1 MLKKQKTDTSSNLSS
16 VARRL
21 QAMAEPE
28 IRSYI
33 SSVKAQYRQYALP
46 LEEGRKVIDAAM
58 GEQTLTAVL
67 YEMRQVTSSGGRCL
81 AHP

>member
-1 MLKKQKTDTSSNLSS
+1 
-16 VARRL
+16 
-21 QAMAEPE
+21 MAEPE

-33 SSVKAQYRQYALP
+33 SSVKAQYQQYALP
-46 LEEGRKVIDAAM
+46 LAEGRKVIDAAM

-67 YEMRQVTSSGGRCL
+67 YELRQVTSSAGPCL

>member
-1 MLKKQKTDTSSNLSS
+1 MLKKQKTDTGSDPS

-21 QAMAEPE
+21 QAMAEPA
-28 IRSYI
+28 IRPYI
-33 SSVKAQYRQYALP
+33 SSVKAEYQQYALP

-67 YEMRQVTSSGGRCL
+67 YELRPVTSHRPGDG
-81 AHP
+81 A

>member
-1 MLKKQKTDTSSNLSS
+1 MLKKQKTDIGSEPS

-33 SSVKAQYRQYALP
+33 SSVKAEYQQDPLS
-46 LEEGRKVIDAAM
+46 LEEGRKIIDEAM
-58 GEQTLTAVL
+58 GEQTLTAIL
-67 YEMRQVTSSGGRCL
+67 YELRGSHRPGDG
-81 AHP
+81 A

>member
-1 MLKKQKTDTSSNLSS
+1 MVQTKQAPSASSDPSI
-16 VARRL
+16 ARRL
-21 QAMAEPE
+21 QAMAEPA

-33 SSVKAQYRQYALP
+33 SSVKAEYRQYGLP

-67 YEMRQVTSSGGRCL
+67 YELRRLHRPGDG
-81 AHP
+81 A

>member
-1 MLKKQKTDTSSNLSS
+1 MLKKQKTDTSSNPSI
-16 VARRL
+16 ARRL

-67 YEMRQVTSSGGRCL
+67 YEMRQLHRAGDG
-81 AHP
+81 A